1 VPGLLPKAAMSLE
14 ISGSVSMIRPDG
26 LLLIT
31 TALITTASGTSRTGV
46 GCASVSGPKR
56 SSAWQVVWRWAK

>member
-1 VPGLLPKAAMSLE
+1 VPGLLPEAAMPLE

-31 TALITTASGTSRTGV
+31 IALITTASGTSRTGV

-56 SSAWQVVWRWAK
+56 SSAWQVMWRWAK